1 MSDQDEAGNG
11 GGNRPDS
18 ADSPDAPGSTA
29 GQPMGSGGDGGT
41 GSAQGRNP
49 ILAVVAVVAVVV
61 VALLL
66 LFGLNLGD
74 SDGPDTSGQVLED
87 QAPELAGTTTSGGE
101 FDIADVRGDWV
112 LVNFFATWCPP
123 CVAEH
128 PELVEFAELH
138 QDDATVVSVAFD
150 EPAPVIEEF
159 FATNGGDW
167 PVVADSAGIPLAWGV
182 VKLPESFL
190 VAPDGTVVEK
200 LEGGVT
206 VEQIEELMA
215 GYTPGAEGGE

>member
-1 MSDQDEAGNG
+1 MSEAEE
-11 GGNRPDS
+11 PAQS
-18 ADSPDAPGSTA
+18 QA
-29 GQPMGSGGDGGT
+29 GAGANPKPPQ
-41 GSAQGRNP
+41 QGRGP
-49 ILAVVAVVAVVV
+49 VLAIVGVVGVVV
-61 VALLL
+61 LALLL
-66 LFGLNLGD
+66 LFGLNLGG
-74 SDGPDTSGQVLED
+74 SDGPDTSEEVLAD
-87 QAPELAGTTTSGGE
+87 RAPALAATTTEGE
-101 FDIADVRGDWV
+101 AFDIAAEEGRWV

-128 PELVEFAELH
+128 PELVEFAEAH
-138 QDDATVVSVAFD
+138 ADDATVVSVAFD

-167 PVVADSAGIPLAWGV
+167 PVVADSAGIPLDWGV

-206 VEQIEELMA
+206 TEQLEALMSEHSSGEES
-215 GYTPGAEGGE
+215 GA

>member
-1 MSDQDEAGNG
+1 MSEAEEPAQSQSG
-11 GGNRPDS
+11 
-18 ADSPDAPGSTA
+18 A
-29 GQPMGSGGDGGT
+29 GANPKPPP
-41 GSAQGRNP
+41 QGRGP
-49 ILAVVAVVAVVV
+49 ILAIVGVVGVVV
-61 VALLL
+61 LALLL
-66 LFGLNLGD
+66 LFGLNLGG
-74 SDGPDTSGQVLED
+74 SDGPDTSEEVLAD
-87 QAPELAGTTTSGGE
+87 RAPALAATTTEGE
-101 FDIADVRGDWV
+101 AFDIAAEEGRWV

-128 PELVEFAELH
+128 PELVEFAEAH
-138 QDDATVVSVAFD
+138 ADDATVVSVAFD

-167 PVVADSAGIPLAWGV
+167 PVVADSAGIPLDWGV

-206 VEQIEELMA
+206 TEQLEALMSEHSSGEES
-215 GYTPGAEGGE
+215 GA